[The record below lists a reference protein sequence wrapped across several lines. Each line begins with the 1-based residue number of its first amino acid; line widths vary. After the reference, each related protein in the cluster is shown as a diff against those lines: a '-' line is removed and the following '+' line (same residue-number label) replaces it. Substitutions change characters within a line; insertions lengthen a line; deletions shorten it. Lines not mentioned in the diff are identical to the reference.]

1 MLCISTVG
9 IEEDFFIRH
18 IHNYTEYNSSE
29 ICALHLTHPSAHTR
43 NSGQPTLRRPGSS
56 WGFGALLNGLT
67 SVVVL
72 KVERTLVIHFPH
84 WQFLPEPRFEPT
96 TSGYKSDA
104 LSIRPR
110 LVEIRYLL
118 MFISRLDDRRFMCHL
133 NNILGNTAICHNTLK
148 SHKMVFVAGI
158 SFKKYTFWNV
168 RLCVIPEVTC
178 SLVCCCVVI
187 FSLLCDVFFTAW
199 EYDVA
204 QWLVGHNNSNGWG
217 GGG

>member
-18 IHNYTEYNSSE
+18 IHNYTEYNQQWNLCS
-29 ICALHLTHPSAHTR
+29 AFNPSKCTHTR

-56 WGFGALLNGLT
+56 WGFGALLKGLT

-118 MFISRLDDRRFMCHL
+118 MFISRLNDRFMCHL

-187 FSLLCDVFFTAW
+187 FLFALWCVFGVMLHSSN
-199 EYDVA
+199 EM
-204 QWLVGHNNSNGWG
+204 QHNILINWPHKKN
-217 GGG
+217 

>member
-9 IEEDFFIRH
+9 IEEDFLFVT
-18 IHNYTEYNSSE
+18 YTIIQNITSSD
-29 ICALHLTHPSAHTR
+29 ICALHLTCPSAHT
-43 NSGQPTLRRPGSS
+43 PGTVGSQRC
-56 WGFGALLNGLT
+56 GARGAVGGSVLCSRV

-118 MFISRLDDRRFMCHL
+118 MFISCLDDRFMCHL
-133 NNILGNTAICHNTLK
+133 NSILGNTAICHNTLK
-148 SHKMVFVAGI
+148 SLNILFVVGI
-158 SFKKYTFWNV
+158 SLKKYTFWNV
-168 RLCVIPEVTC
+168 RLCFIPEVTC
-178 SLVCCCVVI
+178 SLVCCVVI
-187 FSLLCDVFFTAW
+187 FLFALWCVFHCVRIRCCAMACRT
-199 EYDVA
+199 
-204 QWLVGHNNSNGWG
+204 
-217 GGG
+217 